1 MVIIDIHPQ
10 SPDSLGQPDLDQKA
24 TSLDLGGSTQRLL
37 APELP

>member
-1 MVIIDIHPQ
+1 MVIIDVHPQ
-10 SPDSLGQPDLDQKA
+10 ALDSLGKPGLDQKA